1 MTADDQPPTNGV
13 SDASGGLRNDQ
24 LSGLVL
30 LALALFVAWENR
42 VYPLGSLSD
51 PGPGFLPLALAIFLG
66 VAGLLIAVAGGAS
79 PRFAETRWP
88 ELARAAV
95 ILVACGFA
103 AIALERLGYRLTM
116 AALLVFFLGVVERK
130 KPFAVAAIAV
140 GFSLISYLVF
150 ATWLRV
156 PLPLGPGGI

>member
-1 MTADDQPPTNGV
+1 MSDHLEPAADPDTRR
-13 SDASGGLRNDQ
+13 GLRNDQ
-24 LSGLVL
+24 ISGLAL
-30 LALALFVAWENR
+30 FALALFVAWENR
-42 VYPLGSLSD
+42 AYPLGSLIE
-51 PGPGFLPLALAIFLG
+51 PGPGYLPLALAVFLG
-66 VAGLLIAVAGGAS
+66 VTGLAIALSGGGS
-79 PRFAETRWP
+79 QRFGETRWP
-88 ELARAAV
+88 ELRRALV

-116 AALLVFFLGVVERK
+116 AALLIFFLGVVEHK
-130 KPFAVAAIAV
+130 KPVVVVAVAF